1 MVVLNDPV
9 LSISCKYLP
18 YAYLCFIIS
27 RPLKQLLNSDVFLVN
42 FEHNVYVTGGKTC
55 GVRNETWRT
64 LFSCY
69 LRFEIR
75 PFAVLPT
82 NWSISVKC
90 YDIMSKPM
98 AIPI

>member
-9 LSISCKYLP
+9 SSISCKYLP

-27 RPLKQLLNSDVFLVN
+27 RPLKQLLNSDAFLVN
-42 FEHNVYVTGGKTC
+42 FEHNVY
-55 GVRNETWRT
+55 VRNETWRT

-90 YDIMSKPM
+90 YDVMSKPM